1 MHKSKSEFIYIF
13 WTGVNGTDPFRDLD
27 QFLDKIKSL
36 GFDGIQNFPTVGL
49 IDGQFRQN
57 LEETGFGYNKEIEM
71 MKIAKEKYDLI
82 TTPYVHNLNECI
94 SMTSI
99 GVDIIVFHLGLTI
112 GGNIGAKT
120 TSFNLDDS
128 INQIIIMSNAA
139 YQINPN
145 VIVLVHGGPVATPSD
160 VEYILNNIP
169 KGTIDGFYG
178 ASSMERLPVEISIT
192 DTLKQFKKLRL

>member
-1 MHKSKSEFIYIF
+1 MHKFEIYL
-13 WTGVNGTDPFRDLD
+13 GVNGTDPFRDID
-27 QFLDKIKSL
+27 QFLSTVKSM

-49 IDGQFRQN
+49 IDGIFRKN
-57 LEETGFGYNKEIEM
+57 LEETGFGYDKEIEM
-71 MKIAKEKYDLI
+71 MDIAKNKYDLI

-94 SMTSI
+94 SMVNI
-99 GVDIIVFHLGLTI
+99 GVDIIVIHLGLTT

-120 TSFNLDDS
+120 TLFNLEDCLNQIVTISNTAYS
-128 INQIIIMSNAA
+128 INENIII
-139 YQINPN
+139 
-145 VIVLVHGGPVATPSD
+145 LVHGGPIANPND

-192 DTLKQFKKLRL
+192 DTIKQFKNLKL